1 MDADYPHETMLEV
14 HDIAQ
19 SLAQVDLQE
28 LPPQHDDD
36 RVPKRFSLVIDISFL
51 NEPHIVWDSLEDIE
65 GGLSEFFD
73 WDLTRSRLKQPRG
86 RESH

>member
-1 MDADYPHETMLEV
+1 MLEV
-14 HDIAQ
+14 HAIAQ

-36 RVPKRFSLVIDISFL
+36 RVPKLFSLATDMSFL
-51 NEPHIVWDSLEDIE
+51 NKPHIVCESLEDIE
-65 GGLSEFFD
+65 SRLSEFYD